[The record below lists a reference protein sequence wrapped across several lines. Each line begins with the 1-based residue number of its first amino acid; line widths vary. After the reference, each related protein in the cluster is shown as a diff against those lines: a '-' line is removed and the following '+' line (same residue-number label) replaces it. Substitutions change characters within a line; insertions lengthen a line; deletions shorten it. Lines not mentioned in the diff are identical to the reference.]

1 MKKARITFLSSL
13 LSLAVTLPLYWVGE
27 GGIPLY
33 NLYNKVVTV
42 VGMLL
47 SMLAIWRIY
56 NEIIVKQIGSL
67 LPPALLLLFG
77 VGVPYVCY
85 TAAETMVATAL
96 FFISQVLLFYTYQRT
111 DIERVVVISSCLLS
125 AATLFE
131 PLFLLYFPMVWLGL
145 YLFRS
150 ITFRVWVASLLG
162 VATPYWLALGLT
174 ALEINLFPEKLYDG
188 TLWQI
193 TIPQLASYSV
203 HTLVYLALL
212 FVISLLAMINNT
224 VRNTFNRV
232 QTRIMCSYIN
242 YLWFYTLVV
251 MVVYSTQYLSLLPI
265 WIGCSAIQ
273 VGHSIRQNKGKNSPL
288 QIFILFV
295 LFILLFAWSY

>member
-1 MKKARITFLSSL
+1 M
-13 LSLAVTLPLYWVGE
+13 
-27 GGIPLY
+27 
-33 NLYNKVVTV
+33 TV
-42 VGMLL
+42 VGLLL

-56 NEIIVKQIGSL
+56 NEVIVKQMGSL
-67 LPPALLLLFG
+67 LPPALLVLFS
-77 VGVPYVCY
+77 VGVPYVSY
-85 TAAETMVATAL
+85 AQVDTMMATAL

-111 DIERVVVISSCLLS
+111 DIERVVVISSSLLS

-131 PLFLLYFPMVWLGL
+131 PLFLLYFPIVWLGL

-150 ITFRVWVASLLG
+150 ITLRVWVATLLG
-162 VATPYWLALGLT
+162 MATPYWLALGLS
-174 ALEINLFPEKLYDG
+174 AVGVELFPEKLFDG

-193 TIPQLASYSV
+193 AIPQLDSYSI
-203 HTLVYLALL
+203 HTLVYLALV
-212 FVISLLAMINNT
+212 FIISLLAMIKNT

-242 YLWFYTLVV
+242 YLWFYTFVL
-251 MVVYSTQYLSLLPI
+251 MVVYSTQCLSLLPI

-273 VGHSIRQNKGKNSPL
+273 VGHSIRQNKGRYTPL
-288 QIFILFV
+288 RLLILFV